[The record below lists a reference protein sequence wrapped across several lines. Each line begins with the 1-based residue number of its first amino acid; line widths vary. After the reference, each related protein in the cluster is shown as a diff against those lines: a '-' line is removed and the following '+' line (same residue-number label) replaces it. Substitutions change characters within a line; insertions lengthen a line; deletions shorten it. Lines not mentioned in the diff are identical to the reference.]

1 MSWYFLKITDFKG
14 DILTGK
20 FNMKMN
26 LPPLRKPPIDP
37 KKVKESALSIEFAL
51 HQFEY
56 DEAEL

>member
-1 MSWYFLKITDFKG
+1 MVSWYFLKITDFKG

-37 KKVKESALSIEFAL
+37 NKVKESALSIEFAL
-51 HQFEY
+51 H
-56 DEAEL
+56 